1 MLKSEHYIEFEL
13 STHKLVFSLLIH
25 VVNEISFII
34 REILSVNVA
43 HRKHNFSLEHKTLM
57 TLGRKSIM
65 YSKRKNI

>member
-13 STHKLVFSLLIH
+13 SAHKLVFSLVIH
-25 VVNEISFII
+25 GVNEISFI
-34 REILSVNVA
+34 REILTVNVA

-65 YSKRKNI
+65 YSKRKTI